1 MPFVTPTR
9 TQLGGL
15 VLAVFVVV
23 KTGAWVSNAEIEAL
37 FVTISAC
44 KKLKLV
50 LAFPQA
56 VDDRSPTMLDALFEA
71 V

>member
-1 MPFVTPTR
+1 MQFQCGMSVYQFSVPAHEMF
-9 TQLGGL
+9 
-15 VLAVFVVV
+15 AD
-23 KTGAWVSNAEIEAL
+23 
-37 FVTISAC
+37 